1 MQKTSQEELLAA
13 LRDRLFGELDMLGE
27 FTDEELY
34 EKIDRIILECSREN
48 YISLKD
54 RIFLRSALFNSFRKL
69 DALQELIDDKGISEI
84 MINGADDIFVE
95 KNGKMRRWDRT
106 FESSE
111 KLEDLIQQIVSRI
124 NRRVNT
130 ASPIVD
136 ARLEDGSR
144 VHIVLPPVALNGPTM
159 TIRKFP
165 EPLDMD
171 RMIRNG
177 TVTAEAAEFLSRLVL
192 AGYNIF
198 ISGGTSSGKSTFLN
212 ALSAYIPSDERVIT
226 IEDSAELQIRH
237 VDNLVRLETRDAS
250 PGGAEEISM
259 SMLIRA
265 SLRMRPD
272 RIIVGE
278 VRGREASD
286 MLAAMNTGHDGSLST
301 GHANSTK
308 DMLLRLESMV
318 LGGVDL
324 PVAAIRNQ
332 ICSAVD
338 ILVHL
343 MRLPDRSRRVVEI
356 TEVLGYEDGEIR
368 LNRIFEYD
376 HKEAAL
382 RKTGSLCHT
391 EKLVRKGIDADLV
404 R

>member
-1 MQKTSQEELLAA
+1 MQKTAPKELLPD
-13 LRDRLFGELDMLGE
+13 LRDRLLGELDLLGE
-27 FTDEELY
+27 FSDEELY
-34 EKIDRIILECSREN
+34 EKIDGILLSAGRDGSL
-48 YISLKD
+48 SLKD
-54 RIFLRSALFNSFRKL
+54 RIYLRSALFNSFRKL
-69 DALQELIDDKGISEI
+69 DALQELIDDRSISEV
-84 MINGADDIFVE
+84 MINGPDDIFVE
-95 KNGKMRRWDRT
+95 KNGRIVRWDRS

-144 VHIVLPPVALNGPTM
+144 VHIVLPPVALNGPVV

-177 TVTAEAAEFLSRLVL
+177 TVTAEAADFLSRLVL

-237 VDNLVRLETRDAS
+237 VDNLVRMETRDAS

-286 MLAAMNTGHDGSLST
+286 MLAAMNTGHRYWILDYRIINQEMKHLISFFEI
-301 GHANSTK
+301 
-308 DMLLRLESMV
+308 MSMS
-318 LGGVDL
+318 GYGK
-324 PVAAIRNQ
+324 
-332 ICSAVD
+332 
-338 ILVHL
+338 
-343 MRLPDRSRRVVEI
+343 MREFMI
-356 TEVLGYEDGEIR
+356 EQ
-368 LNRIFEYD
+368 
-376 HKEAAL
+376 K
-382 RKTGSLCHT
+382 
-391 EKLVRKGIDADLV
+391 
-404 R
+404 